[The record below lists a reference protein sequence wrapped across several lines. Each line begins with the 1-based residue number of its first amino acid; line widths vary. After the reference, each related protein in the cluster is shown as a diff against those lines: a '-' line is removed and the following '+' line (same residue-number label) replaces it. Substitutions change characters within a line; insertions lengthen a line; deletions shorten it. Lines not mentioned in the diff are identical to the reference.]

1 MPSHESMKGHGMLVK
16 VRQFDR
22 KEWIRKP
29 YLLFLIYYDI
39 FFLNLSLMNPCILKI
54 VIVFLFVSIIY
65 VCVCVCVCVCIQT
78 KNVLKNITKQKEK
91 RKGKKRKKEQK
102 ATANNF

>member
-1 MPSHESMKGHGMLVK
+1 MKGHGMLVK

-39 FFLNLSLMNPCILKI
+39 FFLNLSLMNPYIFKI
-54 VIVFLFVSIIY
+54 VVVFLFVSIMC
-65 VCVCVCVCVCIQT
+65 VCVCVCVCVF
-78 KNVLKNITKQKEK
+78 
-91 RKGKKRKKEQK
+91 RPRMY
-102 ATANNF
+102 

>member
-22 KEWIRKP
+22 KEWIRNP

-39 FFLNLSLMNPCILKI
+39 FFLNVSLMNPYIFKI
-54 VIVFLFVSIIY
+54 VIVFLFVSII
-65 VCVCVCVCVCIQT
+65 CVCVCVCVYSDQECIEKYKET
-78 KNVLKNITKQKEK
+78 KGK
-91 RKGKKRKKEQK
+91 RKGKEKKKGTESHC
-102 ATANNF
+102 